1 MNSQIYKL
9 ALLSKIDDELDERKE
24 EFGDLPEKLK
34 NIKIKFEEAKK
45 RLEESEQILSDNKK
59 FAANAKVKLKAL
71 KEKEDKLSKQQFLVR
86 NNKEFDAIT
95 KEIENIRDEYSKLC
109 TELRT
114 TGIKEENLTAKIDEQ
129 KEEVK
134 NVESD
139 YEEAKEEFNTITN
152 DQDEDVKRLVKRRK
166 DTLKKINK
174 ELKDALSKIRIAMEL
189 HPELTPS
196 GRTIAV
202 RKKLSRELTAGAL
215 VATDENLKNEKIKF
229 GIAYA
234 DGDWKQKDEFLENK
248 NKISLS
254 FLARGKRVYAV
265 AESRNNDRAV
275 VSIRADGKFLKNVR
289 IKAPDSY
296 CIAEFKDAKGRV
308 LTLECKQG
316 IAVYSFSFIK

>member
-95 KEIENIRDEYSKLC
+95 KEIENIRDEYSKLS

-174 ELKDALSKIRIAMEL
+174 EFIKEYNRIRDHTHDAA
-189 HPELTPS
+189 
-196 GRTIAV
+196 
-202 RKKLSRELTAGAL
+202 
-215 VATDENLKNEKIKF
+215 
-229 GIAYA
+229 
-234 DGDWKQKDEFLENK
+234 
-248 NKISLS
+248 
-254 FLARGKRVYAV
+254 
-265 AESRNNDRAV
+265 
-275 VSIRADGKFLKNVR
+275 VR
-289 IKAPDSY
+289 IKRNSCSGCFSSIPPQKIVEIRNDLEMIFT
-296 CIAEFKDAKGRV
+296 CENCGRILYPEDIV
-308 LTLECKQG
+308 IGDDEIFG
-316 IAVYSFSFIK
+316 

>member
-86 NNKEFDAIT
+86 
-95 KEIENIRDEYSKLC
+95 
-109 TELRT
+109 
-114 TGIKEENLTAKIDEQ
+114 
-129 KEEVK
+129 K
-134 NVESD
+134 NVEFD

-174 ELKDALSKIRIAMEL
+174 EFIKEYNRIRDHTHDAA
-189 HPELTPS
+189 
-196 GRTIAV
+196 
-202 RKKLSRELTAGAL
+202 
-215 VATDENLKNEKIKF
+215 
-229 GIAYA
+229 
-234 DGDWKQKDEFLENK
+234 
-248 NKISLS
+248 
-254 FLARGKRVYAV
+254 
-265 AESRNNDRAV
+265 
-275 VSIRADGKFLKNVR
+275 VR
-289 IKAPDSY
+289 IKRNSCSGCFSSIPPQKIVEIRNDLEMIFT
-296 CIAEFKDAKGRV
+296 CENCGRILYPEDIV
-308 LTLECKQG
+308 IGDDEIFG
-316 IAVYSFSFIK
+316 